1 MTAITADSDISSADA
16 LKAAVH
22 QHRAISLNGMLERLY
37 TMAFGG
43 LVYPQIWEDPVVDLT
58 AMEITEHH
66 RVITIASGGCNALS
80 YMTASPE
87 SLIAVD
93 LNPAHIALT
102 RLKLA
107 AARHLPVYEQ
117 FRRFFADADSYAN
130 SAAYRIY
137 LRPHLDADTQR
148 YWDKKRV
155 NGRPRIDMFAKRF
168 YRHGL
173 LGRFI
178 GVAHLVARM
187 YGVRPETIINMAGLA
202 EQRIFFD
209 DHIAP
214 IFDKRLVRWLTGR
227 KLSLYG
233 LGIPPAQYE
242 KLAGGRTMSEVLIER
257 LRKLACDF
265 PLNEN
270 YFAWQAFARRYDTGE
285 TAALPPYLQREHFSA
300 IKRGAERITPF
311 LGSFTACL
319 KAHPAESLD
328 RFVLLDAQDWMN
340 DDQLNEL
347 WGEITR
353 TARPDARVI
362 FRTAGEATILPGRVK
377 TETLDRWTYDG
388 ERSRI
393 LGFMDRSAIYGG
405 FHLYQLKAQA

>member
-1 MTAITADSDISSADA
+1 M
-16 LKAAVH
+16 
-22 QHRAISLNGMLERLY
+22 
-37 TMAFGG
+37 
-43 LVYPQIWEDPVVDLT
+43 DLGPD
-58 AMEITEHH
+58 H

-80 YMTASPE
+80 YMAASPQ

-117 FRRFFADADSYAN
+117 FRRFFADADSHAN
-130 SAAYRIY
+130 TAAYRAW
-137 LRPHLDADTQR
+137 LKPHLDPDTQR
-148 YWDKKRV
+148 YWDRKTL
-155 NGRPRIDMFAKRF
+155 NGRRRIDMFARRF

-178 GVAHLVARM
+178 GLAHLVARL
-187 YGVRPETIINMAGLA
+187 YGVRPETIINMADLA

-227 KLSLYG
+227 RLSLYG

-242 KLAGGRTMSEVLIER
+242 KLAGGRSMAEVLIER

-265 PLNEN
+265 PLSEN

-285 TAALPPYLQREHFSA
+285 TAALPLYLQRENFA
-300 IKRGAERITPF
+300 AVKRGAERITPY
-311 LGSFTACL
+311 LGSFTQCL

-328 RFVLLDAQDWMN
+328 RYVLLDAQDWMTN
-340 DDQLNEL
+340 DQLNEL
-347 WGEITR
+347 WSEITR
-353 TARPDARVI
+353 TARPNARVI
-362 FRTAGEATILPGRVK
+362 FRTAGEATILPGRVQADIL
-377 TETLDRWTYDG
+377 ERWTYEA

-393 LGFMDRSAIYGG
+393 LGDMDRSAIYGG
-405 FHLYQLKAQA
+405 FHLYQLKAGA

>member
-1 MTAITADSDISSADA
+1 MTAITADSELSSADA

-22 QHRAISLNGMLERLY
+22 QHRAVSFNGLLERLF

-43 LVYPQIWEDPVVDLT
+43 LVYPQIWEDPVVDLE
-58 AMEITEHH
+58 AMELSSDH

-80 YMTASPE
+80 YMTASPA

-102 RLKLA
+102 RLKLE
-107 AARHLPVYEQ
+107 AARHLPLYDQ
-117 FRRFFADADSYAN
+117 FRRFFADADSHAN
-130 SAAYRIY
+130 TAAYRAF

-148 YWDKKRV
+148 YWDKKAL
-155 NGRPRIDMFAKRF
+155 NGRRRIDMFARRF

-178 GVAHLVARM
+178 GVAHLVARL
-187 YGVRPETIINMAGLA
+187 YGVRPETIINMADLA

-227 KLSLYG
+227 RLSLYG

-242 KLAGGRTMSEVLIER
+242 KLAGGRSMAEVLIER

-300 IKRGAERITPF
+300 VKRGAERITPF
-311 LGSFTACL
+311 LGSFTVCL
-319 KAHPAESLD
+319 KARPAESLD
-328 RFVLLDAQDWMN
+328 RYVLLDAQDWMS
-340 DDQLNEL
+340 DDQLNDL
-347 WGEITR
+347 WSEITR
-353 TARPDARVI
+353 TARPGARVI
-362 FRTAGEATILPGRVK
+362 FRTAGEASILPGRVK
-377 TETLDRWTYDG
+377 PDSLDRWSYEA

-405 FHLYQLKAQA
+405 FHLYQLKPSV

>member
-1 MTAITADSDISSADA
+1 MTAITADSELSSADA

-22 QHRAISLNGMLERLY
+22 QHRAISLNGMLERLF

-43 LVYPQIWEDPVVDLT
+43 LVYPQIWEDPVVDLA
-58 AMEITEHH
+58 AMELGENH

-87 SLIAVD
+87 RLIAVD

-107 AARHLPVYEQ
+107 AACHLPVYEQ
-117 FRRFFADADSYAN
+117 FRRFFADADSHAN
-130 SAAYRIY
+130 TAAYRAF

-187 YGVRPETIINMAGLA
+187 YGVRPETIINMADLA

-328 RFVLLDAQDWMN
+328 RYVLLDAQDWMN

-405 FHLYQLKAQA
+405 FHLYQLKAPA

>member
-22 QHRAISLNGMLERLY
+22 QHRAVSFNGLLERLF

-43 LVYPQIWEDPVVDLT
+43 LVYPQIWEDPIVDLE
-58 AMEITEHH
+58 AMELSSEH

-80 YMTASPE
+80 YMTASPQ
-87 SLIAVD
+87 SLVAVD

-102 RLKLA
+102 QLKLA

-117 FRRFFADADSYAN
+117 FRRFFADADSHAN
-130 SAAYRIY
+130 TAAYKTW

-148 YWDKKRV
+148 YWDKKTL
-155 NGRPRIDMFAKRF
+155 NGRRRIDMFARRF

-187 YGVRPETIINMAGLA
+187 YGVRPETIINMADLA

-209 DHIAP
+209 DQIAP

-242 KLAGGRTMSEVLIER
+242 KLAGGRSMAEVLIER

-285 TAALPPYLQREHFSA
+285 MAALPLYLQREQFSA
-300 IKRGAERITPF
+300 IKRGADRITPY
-311 LGSFTACL
+311 LGSFTVCL
-319 KAHPAESLD
+319 NAHSAESLD
-328 RFVLLDAQDWMN
+328 RYVLLDAQDWMS
-340 DDQLNEL
+340 DDQLNDL

-353 TARPDARVI
+353 TARPGARVI
-362 FRTAGEATILPGRVK
+362 FRTAGEASILPGRVK
-377 TETLDRWTYDG
+377 LDILDRWSYEA

-405 FHLYQLKAQA
+405 FHLYQLKAAA

>member
-1 MTAITADSDISSADA
+1 MTAIAADSDLSSADA

-22 QHRAISLNGMLERLY
+22 QHRAITPSGVLERLF
-37 TMAFGG
+37 TLAFGG
-43 LVYPQIWEDPVVDLT
+43 LVYPQIWEDPVVDLA
-58 AMEITEHH
+58 AMELGNDH

-80 YMTASPE
+80 YMAASPE

-117 FRRFFADADSYAN
+117 FRRFFADADSHAN
-130 SAAYRIY
+130 TAAYRAW
-137 LRPHLDADTQR
+137 LKPHLDGDTQR
-148 YWDKKRV
+148 YWDKKTL
-155 NGRPRIDMFAKRF
+155 NGRRRIDMFARRF

-178 GVAHLVARM
+178 GLAHLVARL
-187 YGVRPETIINMAGLA
+187 YGVRPETIINMADLA

-214 IFDKRLVRWLTGR
+214 IFDKRLVRFITGR

-242 KLAGGRTMSEVLIER
+242 KLAGGRSMAEVLIER

-285 TAALPPYLQREHFSA
+285 MAALPLYLQRENFSA
-300 IKRGAERITPF
+300 IKRGAERITPY
-311 LGSFTACL
+311 LGSFTQCL
-319 KAHPAESLD
+319 KAHPAASLD
-328 RFVLLDAQDWMN
+328 RYVLLDAQDWMT
-340 DDQLNEL
+340 DDQLSEL
-347 WGEITR
+347 WSEITR
-353 TARPDARVI
+353 TAKPQARVI
-362 FRTAGEATILPGRVK
+362 FRTAGEATILPGRVRSDIL
-377 TETLDRWTYDG
+377 ERWTYEA

-393 LGFMDRSAIYGG
+393 LGYMDRSAIYGG
-405 FHLYQLKAQA
+405 FHLYQLKAAD

>member
-1 MTAITADSDISSADA
+1 MTAITADSDLSSADA

-22 QHRAISLNGMLERLY
+22 QHRAVSLNGMLERLF

-43 LVYPQIWEDPVVDLT
+43 LVYPQIWEDPIVDLQ
-58 AMEITEHH
+58 AMELAGHH

-87 SLIAVD
+87 SLIVVD

-107 AARHLPVYEQ
+107 AVRHLPVYEQ
-117 FRRFFADADSYAN
+117 FRRFFADADSHAN
-130 SAAYRIY
+130 TAAYRTW
-137 LRPHLDADTQR
+137 LKPHLDEDTQR
-148 YWDKKRV
+148 YWDKKRL
-155 NGRPRIDMFAKRF
+155 NGRRRIDMFAKRF

-178 GVAHLVARM
+178 GIAHLVARM
-187 YGVRPETIINMAGLA
+187 YGVRPETIINMADLA

-214 IFDKRLVRWLTGR
+214 IFDKRLVRWLTDR
-227 KLSLYG
+227 RLSLYG

-285 TAALPPYLQREHFSA
+285 MAALPPYLQREHYLA
-300 IKRGAERITPF
+300 VKRGAERITPF
-311 LGSFTACL
+311 LGSFTDCL
-319 KAHPAESLD
+319 EAHPAESLD
-328 RFVLLDAQDWMN
+328 RYVLLDAQDWMT
-340 DDQLNEL
+340 DEQLTDL
-347 WGEITR
+347 WSEITR
-353 TARPDARVI
+353 TAKAGARVL
-362 FRTAGEATILPGRVK
+362 FRTAGTPTILPGRVPD
-377 TETLDRWTYDG
+377 EILSRWDYRAEESLDYTR
-388 ERSRI
+388 R
-393 LGFMDRSAIYGG
+393 DRSSIYGG
-405 FHLYQLKAQA
+405 VHLYVLGDGA

>member
-1 MTAITADSDISSADA
+1 MTAITADSELSSADA

-22 QHRAISLNGMLERLY
+22 QHRAISLNGMLERLF

-43 LVYPQIWEDPVVDLT
+43 LVYPQIWEDPVVDLD
-58 AMEITEHH
+58 AMELQENH
-66 RVITIASGGCNALS
+66 RIITIASGGCNALS
-80 YMTASPE
+80 YMTARPE

-117 FRRFFADADSYAN
+117 FRRFFADADSHAN
-130 SAAYRIY
+130 TSAYRTW

-178 GVAHLVARM
+178 GVAHLVARL
-187 YGVRPETIINMAGLA
+187 YGVRPETILNMADLA

-270 YFAWQAFARRYDTGE
+270 YFAWQAFARRYDTGAE
-285 TAALPPYLQREHFSA
+285 AALPPYLQREHFSA

-319 KAHPAESLD
+319 QAHPAESLD
-328 RFVLLDAQDWMN
+328 RYVLLDAQDWMT
-340 DDQLNEL
+340 DEQLTEL

-353 TARPDARVI
+353 TARPGARVI
-362 FRTAGEATILPGRVK
+362 FRTAGEATILPGRV
-377 TETLDRWTYDG
+377 TADILDKWTYEA

-405 FHLYQLKAQA
+405 FHLYQLKAQD

>member
-1 MTAITADSDISSADA
+1 MTAITADAELSSADA

-22 QHRAISLNGMLERLY
+22 QHRAVSFNGMLERLF

-43 LVYPQIWEDPVVDLT
+43 LVYPQIWEDPIVDLE
-58 AMEITEHH
+58 AMELSHDH
-66 RVITIASGGCNALS
+66 RMITIASGGCNVLS
-80 YMTASPE
+80 YMTRSPE
-87 SLIAVD
+87 SIIAVD
-93 LNPAHIALT
+93 LNPAHIALMK
-102 RLKLA
+102 LKLA
-107 AARHLPVYEQ
+107 AARQLPAHEQ
-117 FRRFFADADSYAN
+117 FRRFFADADSHAN
-130 SAAYRIY
+130 TAAYHAF
-137 LRPHLDADTQR
+137 LRPHLDEETQR
-148 YWDKKRV
+148 YWEKKTL
-155 NGRPRIDMFAKRF
+155 NGRRRIDMFARRF

-178 GVAHLVARM
+178 GVAHLVARF
-187 YGVRPETIINMAGLA
+187 YGVRPETIINMSDLA

-227 KLSLYG
+227 RLSLYG

-300 IKRGAERITPF
+300 VKRGAGRIAPY
-311 LGSFTACL
+311 LGSFTQCL
-319 KAHPAESLD
+319 KAHEAESLD
-328 RFVLLDAQDWMN
+328 RYVLLDAQDWMT
-340 DDQLNEL
+340 DEQLTEL
-347 WGEITR
+347 WSEITR
-353 TARPDARVI
+353 TARPGARVI
-362 FRTAGEATILPGRVK
+362 FRTAGEATILPGRVRADIL
-377 TETLDRWTYDG
+377 ERWSYEA

-405 FHLYQLKAQA
+405 FHLYQLKAAA

>member
-1 MTAITADSDISSADA
+1 MTATTADHEFSSADA

-22 QHRAISLNGMLERLY
+22 QHGVVSSSGILERLF
-37 TMAFGG
+37 TLAFGG
-43 LVYPQIWEDPVVDLT
+43 LVYPQIWEDPLVDLA
-58 AMEITEHH
+58 AMELASGH
-66 RVITIASGGCNALS
+66 RMITIASGGCNVLS

-87 SLIAVD
+87 SIVAVD
-93 LNPAHIALT
+93 LNPAHIALM

-107 AARHLPVYEQ
+107 AARHLPLHEQ
-117 FRRFFADADSYAN
+117 FRRFFADADSHAN
-130 SAAYRIY
+130 TAAYHTW
-137 LRPHLDADTQR
+137 LRPHLDPDTQR
-148 YWDKKRV
+148 YWEKRSL
-155 NGRPRIDMFAKRF
+155 NGRRRIDMFAKRF

-178 GVAHLVARM
+178 GLAHLVARL
-187 YGVRPETIINMAGLA
+187 YGVRPETIINMADLA

-209 DHIAP
+209 DYIAP

-227 KLSLYG
+227 RLSLYG

-242 KLAGGRTMSEVLIER
+242 KLAGGRIMAEVLIER

-265 PLNEN
+265 PLSEN

-285 TAALPPYLQREHFSA
+285 TAALPLYLQRENFA
-300 IKRGAERITPF
+300 AVKRGAERITPV
-311 LGSFTACL
+311 LGSFTQCL
-319 KAHPAESLD
+319 KAHPEQSLD
-328 RFVLLDAQDWMN
+328 RYVLLDAQDWMN
-340 DDQLNEL
+340 DAQLNEL

-353 TARPDARVI
+353 TAGPNARVI
-362 FRTAGEATILPGRVK
+362 FRTAGEATILPGRVDPQI
-377 TETLDRWTYDG
+377 LDRWSYEA

-405 FHLYQLKAQA
+405 FHLYQLKAQD